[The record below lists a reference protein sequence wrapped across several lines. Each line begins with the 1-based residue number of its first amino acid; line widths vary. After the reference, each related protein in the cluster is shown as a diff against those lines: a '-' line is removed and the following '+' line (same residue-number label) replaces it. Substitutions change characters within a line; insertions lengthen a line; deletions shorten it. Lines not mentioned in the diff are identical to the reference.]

1 MTAFIPNGIKDFIWG
16 LLPVFMI
23 KYEEFQKKEKSHRL
37 AAFFK
42 EVYRN
47 SGGKT
52 LSKMSVIW
60 EPQIYGKH
68 ELYKKQK
75 EKLRLPLSYRQTQY
89 NTCKNLKNFWAWK
102 SACFLT
108 HQIPFVSFPASFVLK
123 PENPGNALMP
133 IFPALAWFP
142 QSLL

>member
-47 SGGKT
+47 SGDKA
-52 LSKMSVIW
+52 LSKMSVLW
-60 EPQIYGKH
+60 ELQAKH
-68 ELYKKQK
+68 EQYQNKRKK
-75 EKLRLPLSYRQTQY
+75 LATPVVLST
-89 NTCKNLKNFWAWK
+89 NT
-102 SACFLT
+102 
-108 HQIPFVSFPASFVLK
+108 V
-123 PENPGNALMP
+123 
-133 IFPALAWFP
+133 
-142 QSLL
+142 